1 MLARRHL
8 RIRVL
13 QVLYTYYQSEGYKSA
28 VCGFEIMKMARWRD
42 SEIARRKERDS
53 EI

>member
-13 QVLYTYYQSEGYKSA
+13 QVLYTYYQSEGYNVTKAEKDLVEGTS
-28 VCGFEIMKMARWRD
+28 
-42 SEIARRKERDS
+42 RKRS
-53 EI
+53 C